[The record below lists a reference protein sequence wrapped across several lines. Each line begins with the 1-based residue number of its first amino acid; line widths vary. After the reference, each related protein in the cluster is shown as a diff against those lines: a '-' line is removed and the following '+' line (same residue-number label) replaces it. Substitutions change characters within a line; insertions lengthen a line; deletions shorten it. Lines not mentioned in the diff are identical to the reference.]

1 MTKELLTELKHYKE
15 AYKRRKQGQ
24 VTQRNTVLRAAR
36 RHAIRITKAH
46 LELNLARN
54 TKGREKGFYKYI
66 SRKRKTWENVGLLLN
81 GEGDLLRKNTEKVEV
96 LSAVFAPFFTDKM
109 SHQESQAPETS
120 KKVWSKEDLPSV
132 EEDKVREHLNKLHV
146 Q

>member
-1 MTKELLTELKHYKE
+1 MSYGLGKKTVPGKLFDFQRSPPNSRLVHPKGRKSSKSSRRPTCMNKELLTELKHYKE

-24 VTQRNTVLRAAR
+24 VTQRNTVLCAAC
-36 RHAIRITKAH
+36 RHVIRITKAH

-81 GEGDLLRKNTEKVEV
+81 GEGDLLRKG
-96 LSAVFAPFFTDKM
+96 
-109 SHQESQAPETS
+109 
-120 KKVWSKEDLPSV
+120 
-132 EEDKVREHLNKLHV
+132 
-146 Q
+146 